1 MQRLLCFAECGGIE
15 LLANLVERET
25 LSALV
30 TYELFTRAGY
40 PPTADRRVME
50 NVSVIFEVDLQD

>member
-1 MQRLLCFAECGGIE
+1 MQRFNGFAECGVIE

-30 TYELFTRAGY
+30 TRELLTSAGY
-40 PPTADRRVME
+40 PAAANRRVME
-50 NVSVIFEVDLQD
+50 NVSVIFKLNL